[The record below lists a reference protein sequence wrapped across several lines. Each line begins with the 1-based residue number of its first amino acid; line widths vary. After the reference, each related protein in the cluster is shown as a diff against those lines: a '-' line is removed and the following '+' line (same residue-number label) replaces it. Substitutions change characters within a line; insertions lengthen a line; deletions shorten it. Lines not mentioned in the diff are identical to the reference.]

1 MANGRC
7 GAHKPYRSRADAV
20 YAASWHLRCE
30 KCATEG
36 PLGVWQCLPS
46 RAHFHIGH
54 RKREPATVCQA
65 AERAG

>member
-30 KCATEG
+30 KCTTEG
-36 PLGVWQCLPS
+36 PLGVWLCLP
-46 RAHFHIGH
+46 RRQHWHCGH
-54 RKREPATVCQA
+54 KAREPATQTRS
-65 AERAG
+65 ERAG